1 MLQER
6 KEGTKMKYP
15 NNFFLIMAA
24 LFGVS
29 RDDFESYPVKLQ
41 SFLYSVYRKISEVES
56 DD

>member
-1 MLQER
+1 
-6 KEGTKMKYP
+6 MKYP

-56 DD
+56 DE